1 MSARLAGF
9 QRGRYA
15 WEGVAVAWEANVC
28 AMCGTRGPI
37 GVPLLD
43 DEHEING
50 PEMVCATCAHAI
62 ISEAE
67 INEANA

>member
-1 MSARLAGF
+1 M
-9 QRGRYA
+9 
-15 WEGVAVAWEANVC
+15 VAWEANVC

-67 INEANA
+67 INEARS